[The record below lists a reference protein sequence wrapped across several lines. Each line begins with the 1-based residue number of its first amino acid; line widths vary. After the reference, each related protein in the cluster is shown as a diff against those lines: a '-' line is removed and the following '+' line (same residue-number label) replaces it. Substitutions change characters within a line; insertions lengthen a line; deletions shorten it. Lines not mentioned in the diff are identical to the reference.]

1 MSDLAIAPA
10 MQGGRPTALLP
21 LGQLARLSAYWLGL
35 TAIDS
40 AVGLFTQNRVNY
52 GGFVQ
57 DLDVGRAQALIGI
70 GGAIIGII
78 LQPTVGQMSDYAVT
92 RWGRRK
98 PFIVFGSLL
107 DVVFL
112 VGIATSNSVLVAGGV
127 RDPARVQH
135 EHRPR
140 PVPGL
145 RPGPHRR
152 ARRSGMAS
160 ALVGLMQ
167 ILGNITG
174 IALVTISLALDAMPL
189 SMIAVA
195 IVELVTMISVVYRVA
210 PGPAAAPRGRAGPG
224 WPSPARRG
232 APTSSRSARTSG
244 SSRRASSTSMG
255 GGILFNEIVTY
266 LKQVHHL
273 GQDEAAGVQ
282 FTMIVVVAIATVL
295 TTIPASRLSDRLGR
309 KPIIYASCA
318 IGGLGV
324 LIAALAP
331 SVPIAIVGGA
341 LYGASAGMF
350 LSVDWALMT
359 DIIPKASAGR
369 YMGLS
374 NVATGASAPVS
385 VFIAG
390 FVIDG
395 VNSAARPGH
404 RPARGVHR
412 RRRVLRPGRAPA
424 GPGRP
429 DPSRGRDGRGR
440 GRLGPLRAGRSR
452 GRSTSAGGRGS
463 RARRSPG
470 PTVGLA
476 CQAVRS
482 RAALARNDATMPGQ
496 RDGRRNHSG
505 SGWRHHQGTS
515 AHRKTR

>member
-10 MQGGRPTALLP
+10 MKGGRPTALLP

-98 PFIVFGSLL
+98 PFIVFGSVL

-112 VGIATSNSVLVAGGV
+112 VGIATSNSVLSLAAFVTLLAV
-127 RDPARVQH
+127 STNIARGPFQGY
-135 EHRPR
+135 
-140 PVPGL
+140 VPDL
-145 RPGPHRR
+145 IAAPQV
-152 ARRSGMAS
+152 GMAS

-174 IALVTISLALDAMPL
+174 IALVTISLALNAMPL

-210 PGPAAAPRGRAGPG
+210 PGQPPRPRQGRSWLAI
-224 WPSPARRG
+224 AREAWSTDILKERSYVWLL
-232 APTSSRSARTSG
+232 ASRFFYL
-244 SSRRASSTSMG
+244 MG

-282 FTMIVVVAIATVL
+282 FTLIVVVAIATVL
-295 TTIPASRLSDRLGR
+295 TTIPASRLSDRVGR

-395 VNSAARPGH
+395 VNSAAGLGTGPRV
-404 RPARGVHR
+404 AFIVGV
-412 RRRVLRPGRAPA
+412 VFY
-424 GPGRP
+424 
-429 DPSRGRDGRGR
+429 
-440 GRLGPLRAGRSR
+440 
-452 GRSTSAGGRGS
+452 
-463 RARRSPG
+463 
-470 PTVGLA
+470 GLA
-476 CQAVRS
+476 ALLLVPVDPTRHEDETAEAV
-482 RAALARNDATMPGQ
+482 AA
-496 RDGRRNHSG
+496 
-505 SGWRHHQGTS
+505 
-515 AHRKTR
+515 

>member
-10 MQGGRPTALLP
+10 MKGGRPTALLP

-112 VGIATSNSVLVAGGV
+112 VGIATSNSVLSLAAFVTLLAFSTNI
-127 RDPARVQH
+127 ARGPFQGY
-135 EHRPR
+135 
-140 PVPGL
+140 VPDL
-145 RPGPHRR
+145 IAAPQV
-152 ARRSGMAS
+152 GMAS

-174 IALVTISLALDAMPL
+174 IALVTISLALNAMPL

-195 IVELVTMISVVYRVA
+195 VVELVTMISVVYRVA
-210 PGPAAAPRGRAGPG
+210 PGQPPRPRQGRSWPAI
-224 WPSPARRG
+224 AREAWSTDILKERSYVWLL
-232 APTSSRSARTSG
+232 ASRFFYL
-244 SSRRASSTSMG
+244 MG

-309 KPIIYASCA
+309 KPIIYASCG

-331 SVPIAIVGGA
+331 SVPVAIVGGA

-395 VNSAARPGH
+395 VNSAAGLGTGPRI
-404 RPARGVHR
+404 AFIVGV
-412 RRRVLRPGRAPA
+412 VFY
-424 GPGRP
+424 
-429 DPSRGRDGRGR
+429 
-440 GRLGPLRAGRSR
+440 
-452 GRSTSAGGRGS
+452 
-463 RARRSPG
+463 
-470 PTVGLA
+470 GLA
-476 CQAVRS
+476 ALLLVPVDPTRHEDESEEAV
-482 RAALARNDATMPGQ
+482 AA
-496 RDGRRNHSG
+496 
-505 SGWRHHQGTS
+505 
-515 AHRKTR
+515 

>member
-1 MSDLAIAPA
+1 MSDLATAPA

-112 VGIATSNSVLVAGGV
+112 VGIATSNSVLSLAAFVTLLAFSTNI
-127 RDPARVQH
+127 ARGPFQGY
-135 EHRPR
+135 
-140 PVPGL
+140 VPDL
-145 RPGPHRR
+145 IAAPQV
-152 ARRSGMAS
+152 GMAS

-195 IVELVTMISVVYRVA
+195 VVELVTMISVVYRVA
-210 PGPAAAPRGRAGPG
+210 PGQPPRPREGRSWPAI
-224 WPSPARRG
+224 AREAWGTDILKERSYVWLL
-232 APTSSRSARTSG
+232 ASRFFYL
-244 SSRRASSTSMG
+244 MG

-273 GQDEAAGVQ
+273 AQDEAAGVQ

-318 IGGLGV
+318 IGGIGV

-331 SVPIAIVGGA
+331 AVPIAIVGGA

-395 VNSAARPGH
+395 VNSTAGLGTGPRVAFLV
-404 RPARGVHR
+404 GV
-412 RRRVLRPGRAPA
+412 GFY
-424 GPGRP
+424 
-429 DPSRGRDGRGR
+429 
-440 GRLGPLRAGRSR
+440 
-452 GRSTSAGGRGS
+452 
-463 RARRSPG
+463 
-470 PTVGLA
+470 
-476 CQAVRS
+476 
-482 RAALARNDATMPGQ
+482 ALAAFLLIPVDPTRHEDEAADAI
-496 RDGRRNHSG
+496 
-505 SGWRHHQGTS
+505 
-515 AHRKTR
+515 AA

>member
-10 MQGGRPTALLP
+10 MKGGRPTALLP

-112 VGIATSNSVLVAGGV
+112 VGIATSNSVLSLAAFVTLLAFSTNI
-127 RDPARVQH
+127 ARGPFQGY
-135 EHRPR
+135 
-140 PVPGL
+140 VPDL
-145 RPGPHRR
+145 IAAPQV
-152 ARRSGMAS
+152 GMAS

-195 IVELVTMISVVYRVA
+195 VVELVTMISVVYRVA
-210 PGPAAAPRGRAGPG
+210 PGQPPRPRQGRSWPAI
-224 WPSPARRG
+224 AREAWSTDILKERSYVWLL
-232 APTSSRSARTSG
+232 ASRFFYL
-244 SSRRASSTSMG
+244 MG

-395 VNSAARPGH
+395 VNGAAGLGTGPRV
-404 RPARGVHR
+404 AFIVGVIFY
-412 RRRVLRPGRAPA
+412 
-424 GPGRP
+424 
-429 DPSRGRDGRGR
+429 
-440 GRLGPLRAGRSR
+440 
-452 GRSTSAGGRGS
+452 
-463 RARRSPG
+463 
-470 PTVGLA
+470 GLA
-476 CQAVRS
+476 ALLLVPVDPTRHEDEDEAEAV
-482 RAALARNDATMPGQ
+482 AA
-496 RDGRRNHSG
+496 
-505 SGWRHHQGTS
+505 
-515 AHRKTR
+515 

>member
-1 MSDLAIAPA
+1 MTDLATPA

-57 DLDVGRAQALIGI
+57 DFDVGRAQALIGI

-112 VGIATSNSVLVAGGV
+112 VGIATSNSVLSLAAFVTLLAFSTNI
-127 RDPARVQH
+127 ARGPFQGY
-135 EHRPR
+135 
-140 PVPGL
+140 VPDL
-145 RPGPHRR
+145 IAAPQV
-152 ARRSGMAS
+152 GMAS

-174 IALVTISLALDAMPL
+174 IALVTISLALNAMPL

-195 IVELVTMISVVYRVA
+195 VVELVTMISVVYRVS
-210 PGPAAAPRGRAGPG
+210 PGQPPRPRNGRSWPAI
-224 WPSPARRG
+224 AREAWGTDILKERSYVWLL
-232 APTSSRSARTSG
+232 ASRFFYL
-244 SSRRASSTSMG
+244 MG

-273 GQDEAAGVQ
+273 EQTEAAGVQ
-282 FTMIVVVAIATVL
+282 FTMIVVVAITTVL
-295 TTIPASRLSDRLGR
+295 TTIPASRLSDRVGR

-318 IGGLGV
+318 IGAFGV
-324 LIAALAP
+324 LLAALAP
-331 SVPIAIVGGA
+331 NVPLAIVGGA
-341 LYGASAGMF
+341 FYGASAGMF

-359 DIIPKASAGR
+359 DIIPMASAGR

-374 NVATGASAPVS
+374 NVATGASSPVA

-395 VNSAARPGH
+395 VNSAAGLGTGPRV
-404 RPARGVHR
+404 AFIVGVAFYI
-412 RRRVLRPGRAPA
+412 VAAILLRPV
-424 GPGRP
+424 
-429 DPSRGRDGRGR
+429 DPTRHD
-440 GRLGPLRAGRSR
+440 LK
-452 GRSTSAGGRGS
+452 
-463 RARRSPG
+463 
-470 PTVGLA
+470 
-476 CQAVRS
+476 
-482 RAALARNDATMPGQ
+482 AAKAEA
-496 RDGRRNHSG
+496 
-505 SGWRHHQGTS
+505 
-515 AHRKTR
+515 AA

>member
-1 MSDLAIAPA
+1 MSDLATAPA

-112 VGIATSNSVLVAGGV
+112 VGIATSNSVLSLAAFVTLLAFSTNI
-127 RDPARVQH
+127 ARGPFQGY
-135 EHRPR
+135 
-140 PVPGL
+140 VPDL
-145 RPGPHRR
+145 IAAPQV
-152 ARRSGMAS
+152 GMAS

-174 IALVTISLALDAMPL
+174 IALVTISLAFNAMPL

-195 IVELVTMISVVYRVA
+195 VVELVTMISVVYRVA
-210 PGPAAAPRGRAGPG
+210 PGQPPRPREGRS
-224 WPSPARRG
+224 WLTIAREAWSTDILKERSYVWLLG
-232 APTSSRSARTSG
+232 SRFFYL
-244 SSRRASSTSMG
+244 MG
-255 GGILFNEIVTY
+255 GGILFNEVVTY

-273 GQDEAAGVQ
+273 AQDEAAGVQ
-282 FTMIVVVAIATVL
+282 FTMIVVIAIATVL

-309 KPIIYASCA
+309 KPIIYVSCA

-374 NVATGASAPVS
+374 NVATGASAPFS
-385 VFIAG
+385 AFIAG

-395 VNSAARPGH
+395 VNSAAGLGTGPRV
-404 RPARGVHR
+404 AFIVGV
-412 RRRVLRPGRAPA
+412 VFY
-424 GPGRP
+424 
-429 DPSRGRDGRGR
+429 
-440 GRLGPLRAGRSR
+440 
-452 GRSTSAGGRGS
+452 
-463 RARRSPG
+463 
-470 PTVGLA
+470 GLA
-476 CQAVRS
+476 ALLLVPVDPTRHEDE
-482 RAALARNDATMPGQ
+482 AAEAMA
-496 RDGRRNHSG
+496 
-505 SGWRHHQGTS
+505 
-515 AHRKTR
+515 A

>member
-1 MSDLAIAPA
+1 MTDVALAPA
-10 MQGGRPTALLP
+10 AEGGRPTQLLP

-70 GGAIIGII
+70 AGAIIGII
-78 LQPTVGQMSDYAVT
+78 IQPTVGQMSDYAVS

-107 DVVFL
+107 DVLFL
-112 VGIATSNSVLVAGGV
+112 IGIATSNSVLSLTAFVTLLAV
-127 RDPARVQH
+127 STNIARGPFQGY
-135 EHRPR
+135 
-140 PVPGL
+140 VPDL
-145 RPGPHRR
+145 IAAPQV
-152 ARRSGMAS
+152 GMAS

-174 IALVTISLALDAMPL
+174 IALVTISLALNAMPL

-195 IVELVTMISVVYRVA
+195 VVELVTMVSVVYRVQ
-210 PGPAAAPRGRAGPG
+210 PGMPPRPREGRS
-224 WPSPARRG
+224 WVEIAREAWGTDILRERSYVWLL
-232 APTSSRSARTSG
+232 ASRFFYL
-244 SSRRASSTSMG
+244 MG
-255 GGILFNEIVTY
+255 GGILFNEVVTY

-273 GQDEAAGVQ
+273 EQKEAAGVQ
-282 FTMIVVVAIATVL
+282 FTMIVVIAIATVL

-331 SVPIAIVGGA
+331 SVPVAIVGGA
-341 LYGASAGMF
+341 LYGASGGMF

-374 NVATGASAPVS
+374 NVATGASAPIS

-395 VNSAARPGH
+395 VNRAAGLGTGPRV
-404 RPARGVHR
+404 AFIVGVAFYGLAALL
-412 RRRVLRPGRAPA
+412 LRPV
-424 GPGRP
+424 
-429 DPSRGRDGRGR
+429 DPTRHEDQV
-440 GRLGPLRAGRSR
+440 
-452 GRSTSAGGRGS
+452 T
-463 RARRSPG
+463 
-470 PTVGLA
+470 
-476 CQAVRS
+476 
-482 RAALARNDATMPGQ
+482 ALAA
-496 RDGRRNHSG
+496 
-505 SGWRHHQGTS
+505 
-515 AHRKTR
+515 